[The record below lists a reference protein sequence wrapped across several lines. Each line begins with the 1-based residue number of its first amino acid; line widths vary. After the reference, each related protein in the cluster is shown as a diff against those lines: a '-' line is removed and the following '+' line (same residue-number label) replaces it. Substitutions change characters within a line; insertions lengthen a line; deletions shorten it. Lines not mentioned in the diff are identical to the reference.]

1 MRLIKFLIGFF
12 VGMVLGGAIVIL
24 LAPQSG
30 VETRERFRGRVESIL
45 EEGRQA
51 AERTRA
57 EAHARL
63 ADLKAQ

>member
-12 VGMVLGGAIVIL
+12 VGVVLGGSIVML

-30 VETRERFRGRVESIL
+30 TETRERFSGRVQAIL

-51 AERTRA
+51 AEHTRA